1 MKNGG
6 LALKCEILHSKACMI
21 TLKAQKN
28 LVIRGSI
35 SNFINPISIKGILGM
50 QATLYKQD
58 GTAEAIATSMSLND
72 FKAADVDVVL
82 EPSSKIIGSQG
93 NNLAIKITP
102 RTKLT
107 AVGSSQR
114 LVLAA
119 TIPPYFENAGQEL
132 MIAASR
138 PDPCTVNIGKLLS
151 CRFSRTRL
159 LRIEFEY
166 IMQKNMLQEILF
178 TVGNFNNPITES
190 MGGFAIEIL
199 DEEEYLIAQTTED
212 LMMTGID

>member
-1 MKNGG
+1 
-6 LALKCEILHSKACMI
+6 
-21 TLKAQKN
+21 
-28 LVIRGSI
+28 
-35 SNFINPISIKGILGM
+35 M